1 LVEFPRPDDT
11 TVFAGMTNDLHVRL
25 WHALPSAEGAAIAMS
40 PTADWRERVRSQLE
54 WWGGVVN
61 LLPLHKG
68 SVEHLRIPLPVLPGE
83 QWMSPPPARVAAS
96 SQGVSAEGTVRVSVP
111 ADVPP
116 GLYPVIIAG
125 GGARRTATLRVVAPV
140 SCSLSM
146 PNGRRTVIR
155 LHLSNATPVAQDVR
169 VRMDPS
175 STWALTGALL
185 RTVTLGPRETRSIDY
200 PAHFLGNRR
209 RTQNSSVRVRMA
221 SGTYVADIE
230 RDLYVAQA
238 RFSRTPPSLDGTW
251 RGWDLADPL
260 YVDSSNQIGRLLLG
274 NQPWKGKADFSAR
287 VSVMYDDR
295 YLYVGARVTDDHRV
309 TTWDFPAMSYPW
321 DTDCMEV
328 ILDTRTGA
336 AQGHDPPTPGLFRH
350 LSLAEYR
357 TTSFGPELWRGGGA
371 GGPLL
376 PRPLLFPGAETFFRP
391 TPDGYAIICRYP
403 LGNIPSSSI
412 GPGAKLGFDVAFS
425 DNDGTTYRKNQ
436 HLWAG
441 FTQNQSW
448 WDIGTIG
455 VLLFGPKE

>member
-1 LVEFPRPDDT
+1 
-11 TVFAGMTNDLHVRL
+11 
-25 WHALPSAEGAAIAMS
+25 
-40 PTADWRERVRSQLE
+40 
-54 WWGGVVN
+54 
-61 LLPLHKG
+61 
-68 SVEHLRIPLPVLPGE
+68 
-83 QWMSPPPARVAAS
+83 
-96 SQGVSAEGTVRVSVP
+96 
-111 ADVPP
+111 
-116 GLYPVIIAG
+116 
-125 GGARRTATLRVVAPV
+125 
-140 SCSLSM
+140 
-146 PNGRRTVIR
+146 
-155 LHLSNATPVAQDVR
+155 
-169 VRMDPS
+169 
-175 STWALTGALL
+175 
-185 RTVTLGPRETRSIDY
+185 
-200 PAHFLGNRR
+200 
-209 RTQNSSVRVRMA
+209 
-221 SGTYVADIE
+221 
-230 RDLYVAQA
+230 
-238 RFSRTPPSLDGTW
+238 
-251 RGWDLADPL
+251 
-260 YVDSSNQIGRLLLG
+260 
-274 NQPWKGKADFSAR
+274 
-287 VSVMYDDR
+287 
-295 YLYVGARVTDDHRV
+295 V